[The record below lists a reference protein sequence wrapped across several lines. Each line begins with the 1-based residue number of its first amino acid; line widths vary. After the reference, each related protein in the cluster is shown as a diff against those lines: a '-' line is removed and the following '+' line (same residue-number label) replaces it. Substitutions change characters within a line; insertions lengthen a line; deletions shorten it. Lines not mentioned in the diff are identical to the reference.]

1 MKLTK
6 LIVVILLSTL
16 IIVGCNSSKI
26 KPNNEMTKITEKGEI
41 EKIKNGY
48 IFFSIKD
55 CPLCKEVYPLV
66 EDKIKDKEITMYY
79 FDIYTLLNKK
89 KYTNIELQNICINY
103 NVESAPTIIKLKN
116 GNEVSRFPSNYDQ
129 EIDELSKELTE
140 FLKEN

>member
-55 CPLCKEVYPLV
+55 CPLCKEVYTLV